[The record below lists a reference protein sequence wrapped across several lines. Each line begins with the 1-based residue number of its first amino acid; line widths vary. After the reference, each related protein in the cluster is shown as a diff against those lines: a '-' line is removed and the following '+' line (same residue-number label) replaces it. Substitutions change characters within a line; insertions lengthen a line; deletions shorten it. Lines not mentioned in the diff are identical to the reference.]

1 MPLEHLLA
9 ALEREA
15 TARAESVLAAA
26 QAEADRVRQDG
37 DALVARRRAEALRAR
52 EADLRGAV
60 EAALGDARRASQLA
74 VLEARARF
82 LDRVFERARALFP
95 SAVAS
100 AAYRAALP
108 GHVAEAL
115 TALGDEPAV
124 IRCPEPLVSA
134 VRAAVDTAAQVRIQ
148 GDPAA
153 PAGLTA
159 VSTDGAIEVDNTLA
173 GRLDRLRP
181 ALALEVLA
189 RVPAP

>member
-15 TARAESVLAAA
+15 TARGASMLAAA

-37 DALVARRRAEALRAR
+37 DALVAQRRAEALRAR
-52 EADLRGAV
+52 EAELRGAV
-60 EAALGDARRASQLA
+60 EAALGEARLAGQLA
-74 VLEARARF
+74 TLEARAHF
-82 LDRVFERARALFP
+82 LDRVFKSARALFP
-95 SAVAS
+95 SAVTDD
-100 AAYRAALP
+100 AYRAALP

-115 TALGDEPAV
+115 AAMGDEPAV

-134 VRAAVDTAAQVRIQ
+134 VRAAVGAAAQVRVE

-159 VSTDGAIEVDNTLA
+159 VSTDGAIEVDNTLV

-181 ALALEVLA
+181 ELALEVLA
-189 RVPAP
+189 RLPAP